1 MLSKNELQTQF
12 RERFGREPRLFSA
25 PGRVNLIG
33 EHTDYNDG
41 FVLPMAID
49 RRTTVAAAARDDRRV
64 RCVSTIFADELEFEL
79 GPGLRPARDWGN
91 HVRGVAACLER
102 DQYQLRGADLLVTS

>member
-1 MLSKNELQTQF
+1 MLSTQELRTRF
-12 RERFGREPRLFSA
+12 REQFGREPRLFSA

-49 RRTTVAAAARDDRRV
+49 RRTVVAAAARNDRRV
-64 RCVSTIFADELEFEL
+64 RYGSTGFPEQLEFEL
-79 GPGLRPARDWGN
+79 GPELRPGEDWGN

-102 DQYQLRGADLLVTS
+102 DQYQLRGA